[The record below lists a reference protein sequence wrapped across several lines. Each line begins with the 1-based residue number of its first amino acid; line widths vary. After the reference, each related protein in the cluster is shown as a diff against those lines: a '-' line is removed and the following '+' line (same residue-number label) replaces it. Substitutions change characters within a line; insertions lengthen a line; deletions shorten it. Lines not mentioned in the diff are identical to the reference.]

1 MTVDIKDLKAKGDI
15 QGLIKALQD
24 SDGDVRRA
32 AAQMLGELEDAS
44 AVEALIAVLN
54 DDVSGNVREAAAKA
68 LSQIGGQRA
77 IMALFEATSKLLGH

>member
-32 AAQMLGELEDAS
+32 AAQIAGRVGGMPAPS
-44 AVEALIAVLN
+44 KHFIAVLN
-54 DDVSGNVREAAAKA
+54 DDVSGNVAR
-68 LSQIGGQRA
+68 GGCQSAEPDWRPA
-77 IMALFEATSKLLGH
+77 RHHGTL